1 MTARMDYDSWRL
13 FIDAIELG
21 SLSKVAVA
29 YGTSQPHVSRQIG
42 ELERECGGRLFQRT
56 GRGVV
61 LTDLGQRV
69 APKVRAW
76 LASTDQLANDIHTTA
91 GKPIGRVRLGILPSA
106 GHPLVT
112 TLCRRLHE
120 LYPLVHLTVREGQ
133 GAAET
138 HLSKLTSNRYF
149 VYYANPGAHHY
160 WAKNLTKDDINLEI
174 EAGETYFVKCEI
186 AIGLMSSGPDLSPSD
201 AVEFERYKAKLKPM
215 DAPAPDQAD
224 KAAH

>member
-1 MTARMDYDSWRL
+1 VKFAVVAISMLLFSSSLHAQEAKPADAAPTTA
-13 FIDAIELG
+13 
-21 SLSKVAVA
+21 
-29 YGTSQPHVSRQIG
+29 
-42 ELERECGGRLFQRT
+42 
-56 GRGVV
+56 
-61 LTDLGQRV
+61 
-69 APKVRAW
+69 APK
-76 LASTDQLANDIHTTA
+76 IA
-91 GKPIGRVRLGILPSA
+91 GMFDAAPPEKGQIIFYRPGGA
-106 GHPLVT
+106 GPG
-112 TLCRRLHE
+112 CM
-120 LYPLVHLTVREGQ
+120 VREGQ